1 MERQAKKVRLTLSPQ
16 AERYVR
22 QDAPRETRLMAARGA
37 LPLPPTELATVL
49 FGLMHDPDP
58 EVKSTARDSLEGLP
72 EAITTAVLSSPVHPA
87 LLSFFAEHHSGDA
100 DRLELI
106 ALNADADDETIALL
120 AASPYKNIVEI
131 ISNNQ
136 ERMQRAPEIVEALGS
151 NPLTGRSVIER
162 ILTFLGAEEIVDDLD
177 GRSDAAAISDEEAER
192 ALRAVLGDEM
202 GQYTNELVEEPE
214 SEEEEVTSGN
224 LFQLVQQM
232 TVFQKIQLGRM
243 GNKEARGLLVRDR
256 NKLVAIAVVTSPKIT
271 DSEIIT
277 IAQSRNVCDEVL
289 RTISARND
297 WTRSY
302 KVKLGLASNPKCP
315 QAAAMKFVNY
325 LQDQDLRAL
334 MRSRDIPRVISTHA
348 RRILMKK
355 GKI

>member
-1 MERQAKKVRLTLSPQ
+1 MERQAKTVRLTLSPQ

-37 LPLPPTELATVL
+37 LPLPATELATVL

-58 EVKSTARDSLEGLP
+58 EVKSTARDSLESLP
-72 EAITTAVLSSPVHPA
+72 DAITTTVLSSPVHPA
-87 LLSFFAEHHSGDA
+87 LLSFFAEHFADNA

-106 ALNADADDETIALL
+106 ALNSDADDQTIALL
-120 AASPYKNIVEI
+120 AASPHRSIVEI

-151 NPLTGRSVIER
+151 NRLTGRSVIER
-162 ILTFLGAEEIVDDLD
+162 ILTFLGAAEVVDDLD
-177 GRSDAAAISDEEAER
+177 RSGDAASLSDEEAES
-192 ALRAVLGDEM
+192 ALRAILGDEL
-202 GQYTNELVEEPE
+202 GQYASEFVEETE
-214 SEEEEVTSGN
+214 KEEEEVSSGN

-271 DSEIIT
+271 ESEIIT
-277 IAQSRNVCDEVL
+277 ISQSRNVCDEVL
-289 RTISARND
+289 RTISSRGD

-325 LQDQDLRAL
+325 LQDKDLRAL
-334 MRSRDIPRVISTHA
+334 MRSRDVPRVVSNHA
-348 RRILMKK
+348 RRNLMKK

>member
-1 MERQAKKVRLTLSPQ
+1 
-16 AERYVR
+16 
-22 QDAPRETRLMAARGA
+22 
-37 LPLPPTELATVL
+37 
-49 FGLMHDPDP
+49 
-58 EVKSTARDSLEGLP
+58 
-72 EAITTAVLSSPVHPA
+72 
-87 LLSFFAEHHSGDA
+87 
-100 DRLELI
+100 
-106 ALNADADDETIALL
+106 
-120 AASPYKNIVEI
+120 
-131 ISNNQ
+131 
-136 ERMQRAPEIVEALGS
+136 
-151 NPLTGRSVIER
+151 
-162 ILTFLGAEEIVDDLD
+162 
-177 GRSDAAAISDEEAER
+177 
-192 ALRAVLGDEM
+192 
-202 GQYTNELVEEPE
+202 
-214 SEEEEVTSGN
+214 
-224 LFQLVQQM
+224 
-232 TVFQKIQLGRM
+232 M

-289 RTISARND
+289 RTISKRND

-325 LQDQDLRAL
+325 LQDKDLRTL

>member
-1 MERQAKKVRLTLSPQ
+1 
-16 AERYVR
+16 
-22 QDAPRETRLMAARGA
+22 
-37 LPLPPTELATVL
+37 LPPTELATVL

-58 EVKSTARDSLEGLP
+58 EIKSTAHDSLKSLP
-72 EAITTAVLSSPVHPA
+72 DAITTVVLTSPVHPA
-87 LLSFFAEHHSGDA
+87 LLSFFAERFMGNV

-106 ALNADADDETIALL
+106 ALNADAADETIALL
-120 AASPYKNIVEI
+120 AASPHKSIVEI
-131 ISNNQ
+131 ISTNQ
-136 ERMQRAPEIVEALGS
+136 ARMQRSPEIVEALGS

-162 ILTFLGAEEIVDDLD
+162 ILTFLGAQEIVNELD
-177 GRSDAAAISDEEAER
+177 GPGDSASISDEDAER
-192 ALRAVLGDEM
+192 ALRAVLGDEL
-202 GQYTNELVEEPE
+202 GQFASELVEE
-214 SEEEEVTSGN
+214 SASAEEEVTSGN
-224 LFQLVQQM
+224 LFQIVQQM

-277 IAQSRNVCDEVL
+277 ICQSRNVCDEVL
-289 RTISARND
+289 RTISTRSD
-297 WTRSY
+297 WTRNY
-302 KVKLGLASNPKCP
+302 KVKLGLVSNPKSP

-325 LQDQDLRAL
+325 LQDKDLRTL

>member
-1 MERQAKKVRLTLSPQ
+1 MEREARKVRLTLSPQ

-22 QDAPRETRLMAARGA
+22 QDAPRETRLMAAKGA
-37 LPLPPTELATVL
+37 LPLPATELATVL

-58 EVKSTARDSLEGLP
+58 EVKSTARDSLESLP
-72 EAITTAVLSSPVHPA
+72 EAITTPVLSGPVHPA
-87 LLSFFAEHHSGDA
+87 LLSFFAEHFSGDA

-106 ALNADADDETIALL
+106 ALNAAAEDDTIALL
-120 AASPYKNIVEI
+120 AASPHKNVVEI

-136 ERMQRAPEIVEALGS
+136 ERMQRSSEIVEALGS

-177 GRSDAAAISDEEAER
+177 GRSDAASISDEDAER
-192 ALRAVLGDEM
+192 ALRAVLGDDL
-202 GQYTNELVEEPE
+202 GQFASELVEEPE
-214 SEEEEVTSGN
+214 SEQEEVTSGN

-232 TVFQKIQLGRM
+232 TVFQKIQIGRM
-243 GNKEARGLLVRDR
+243 GNKEARSLLVRDR

-271 DSEIIT
+271 DSEVIT

-289 RTISARND
+289 RTISARGD

-325 LQDQDLRAL
+325 LQDKDLRTL
-334 MRSRDIPRVISTHA
+334 MRSRDIPRVISNHA

-355 GKI
+355 GKH